1 MVKVIIA
8 FSHRICNPYNPLIIE
23 DGEMN
28 EKILSLGI
36 VLAVVLL
43 TGPLNLV
50 GSTANVANA
59 QATATQKNVVRDSA
73 AILLEGKIIPTKDY
87 IHLYDSTPYSILNG
101 HIAAKLPCDA
111 NSVSPLK
118 ILIGQAPN
126 LKPAN
131 LELVKP
137 LSTPGKLCIYHVD
150 IPSKAGE
157 TITDIAI
164 QNPTTNEIKFPSTS
178 TVVIGINEIRPLP
191 ASQGGM

>member
-1 MVKVIIA
+1 
-8 FSHRICNPYNPLIIE
+8 
-23 DGEMN
+23 MN
-28 EKILSLGI
+28 EKTLSLGI
-36 VLAVVLL
+36 VLGVVLL
-43 TGPLNLV
+43 AGPLILV

-101 HIAAKLPCDA
+101 DIAAKLPCDA

-118 ILIGQAPN
+118 ILTGQAPN

-137 LSTPGKLCIYHVD
+137 LSTP
-150 IPSKAGE
+150 
-157 TITDIAI
+157 
-164 QNPTTNEIKFPSTS
+164 
-178 TVVIGINEIRPLP
+178 
-191 ASQGGM
+191 

>member
-1 MVKVIIA
+1 
-8 FSHRICNPYNPLIIE
+8 
-23 DGEMN
+23 MN

-43 TGPLNLV
+43 AGPLNLV
-50 GSTANVANA
+50 GSTANVAKA

-73 AILLEGKIIPTKDY
+73 TILLEGKIIPTKDY

-111 NSVSPLK
+111 NSASPLK

-137 LSTPGKLCIYHVD
+137 LSTPGSY
-150 IPSKAGE
+150 AY
-157 TITDIAI
+157 
-164 QNPTTNEIKFPSTS
+164 TT
-178 TVVIGINEIRPLP
+178 
-191 ASQGGM
+191 

>member
-1 MVKVIIA
+1 
-8 FSHRICNPYNPLIIE
+8 
-23 DGEMN
+23 MN

-43 TGPLNLV
+43 TGPLILV

-73 AILLEGKIIPTKDY
+73 AILLEGKTIPLNDY

-118 ILIGQAPN
+118 VLIGQAPN

-157 TITDIAI
+157 IITDIAI
-164 QNPTTNEIKFPSTS
+164 QNPTTNEIIPVYKYCC
-178 TVVIGINEIRPLP
+178 NRR
-191 ASQGGM
+191 

>member
-1 MVKVIIA
+1 
-8 FSHRICNPYNPLIIE
+8 
-23 DGEMN
+23 MN
-28 EKILSLGI
+28 EKTLSLGI
-36 VLAVVLL
+36 VLGVVLL
-43 TGPLNLV
+43 AGPLILV

-73 AILLEGKIIPTKDY
+73 AILLEDKTIPLNDY
-87 IHLYDSTPYSILNG
+87 IHLYDSTPCTILNG

-118 ILIGQAPN
+118 VLIGQAPN

-157 TITDIAI
+157 IITDIAI
-164 QNPTTNEIKFPSTS
+164 QNPTANEIKFPPTS
-178 TVVIGINEIRPLP
+178 TVVIGVNEIRPLP
-191 ASQGGM
+191 TSSAHGGM

>member
-1 MVKVIIA
+1 
-8 FSHRICNPYNPLIIE
+8 
-23 DGEMN
+23 MN

-36 VLAVVLL
+36 LLAVVLL
-43 TGPLNLV
+43 TGALILV
-50 GSTANVANA
+50 GSAANVANA

-87 IHLYDSTPYSILNG
+87 IHLYDSTPYLITSG

-126 LKPAN
+126 LTPAT

-137 LSTPGKLCIYHVD
+137 LSTPGKQCIYHVD
-150 IPSKAGE
+150 IPSKGQ
-157 TITDIAI
+157 IVTDIAI
-164 QNPTTNEIKFPSTS
+164 QNPTANEIKFPPTS
-178 TVVIGINEIRPLP
+178 TIVIGVNEISPLP
-191 ASQGGM
+191 ASSSHGGT